1 MKKLLRAILCMIL
14 GTLMLCSSA
23 ASLVSSAD
31 GSHGFYMSCDASVAD
46 DKSDGFM
53 IDFYSDSA
61 DALCT
66 YWSNANWSMYT
77 LPSIKKLGYHKLT
90 GGGAYA
96 GLQIRGSADDHAGI
110 MSMWK
115 YDYVD
120 KKTGEA
126 KSLYAKALYGKTTTY
141 DNEGS
146 GTSCV
151 MPYDWKN
158 DQWYRE
164 LLYCWTDEETGYTF
178 IGTWFY
184 DYEAEKWTLFAYY
197 NTFLVDS
204 YIKGDIGQFLE
215 NYWESYRDRYRSFR
229 YRNIYFLPHGE
240 EEWVGS
246 PAVTLRSDGNP
257 KAHGE
262 AKLGVSEDKTYI
274 WGSVD
279 GGSAVDTDEE
289 IRVSD
294 VLKQDKTPAL
304 GTPEIASF
312 TLSGNAKSPKAS
324 WAMTEKSTPQLSYKV
339 VVTDSSG
346 KELAKKS
353 GTRPEVTSVDLGN
366 LGTDDYKCEITVTDV
381 FGKSTT
387 ASYLSENYGKTP
399 VEPSKPTPSHGEES
413 SSLLE
418 QQPSGEQTP
427 SGASLEVSESSKEEK
442 IDESGSLW
450 AQLLMIPYLLVG
462 YSLPIVVISLVA
474 LAVCGGVILLVW
486 HIKRKKKK

>member
-1 MKKLLRAILCMIL
+1 M
-14 GTLMLCSSA
+14 
-23 ASLVSSAD
+23 
-31 GSHGFYMSCDASVAD
+31 
-46 DKSDGFM
+46 
-53 IDFYSDSA
+53 
-61 DALCT
+61 
-66 YWSNANWSMYT
+66 
-77 LPSIKKLGYHKLT
+77 
-90 GGGAYA
+90 
-96 GLQIRGSADDHAGI
+96 
-110 MSMWK
+110 
-115 YDYVD
+115 
-120 KKTGEA
+120 
-126 KSLYAKALYGKTTTY
+126 
-141 DNEGS
+141 
-146 GTSCV
+146 
-151 MPYDWKN
+151 
-158 DQWYRE
+158 
-164 LLYCWTDEETGYTF
+164 
-178 IGTWFY
+178 
-184 DYEAEKWTLFAYY
+184 
-197 NTFLVDS
+197 
-204 YIKGDIGQFLE
+204 
-215 NYWESYRDRYRSFR
+215 
-229 YRNIYFLPHGE
+229 
-240 EEWVGS
+240 
-246 PAVTLRSDGNP
+246 TLRSDGNP

-279 GGSAVDTDEE
+279 GVSEVDTDEE
-289 IRVSD
+289 IRVSA

-413 SSLLE
+413 SSFLE

-442 IDESGSLW
+442 IDGSGSLW